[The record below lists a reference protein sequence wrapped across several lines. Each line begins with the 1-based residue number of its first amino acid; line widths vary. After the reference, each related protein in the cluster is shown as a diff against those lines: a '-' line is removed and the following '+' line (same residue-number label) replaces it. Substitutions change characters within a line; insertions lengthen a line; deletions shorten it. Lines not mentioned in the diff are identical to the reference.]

1 MYQLFILSWK
11 YFFKHHDFFLSQN
24 FLLLQLNVF
33 LNFWSLPNIKELY
46 RKLST
51 LNFGWDPPME
61 HSSKLCIYLTQWF
74 LSRKCK
80 KFGMFTHNV
89 MTIAHMAYWRG
100 ELKLVS
106 VCPIKA
112 FHCHFWISVEKKN
125 QSYFQ
130 VYADTN
136 FACSIGG
143 SHPKFSVDSI
153 YEMAA
158 QKP

>member
-1 MYQLFILSWK
+1 MFN
-11 YFFKHHDFFLSQN
+11 YFL
-24 FLLLQLNVF
+24 
-33 LNFWSLPNIKELY
+33 WSSNLGFNKLTQTNLKSHPRTIHTTLNIKMHTMAVSEQESFEVQPIKSHY
-46 RKLST
+46 GFWAAISYIEST

-61 HSSKLCIYLTQWF
+61 HSSKVCIYLTQWF

-136 FACSIGG
+136 FA
-143 SHPKFSVDSI
+143 
-153 YEMAA
+153 
-158 QKP
+158 